1 VNQSELVQRKL
12 NIETSVGES
21 TSFAEQACLSE
32 MAARQKPPLEA
43 FVTEAEY
50 GVPLPLVEA
59 GVLRS
64 DNVNGEVIFVGAGPG
79 DPELIT
85 VKGSR
90 ALERAD
96 RVIYAGSLVNPKL
109 LEICRHGTPFHDSA
123 HLTLEEVVSLM
134 FEGIKRGETIVR
146 LHTGD
151 PSMYGAIKE
160 QFEHLDKQEIPY
172 SVIPGVSSV
181 FAAAAA
187 VKREFTLPD
196 ISQTL
201 ILTRLAG
208 RTPASMAIF
217 LSVQDMGSVV
227 QELLEGGYP
236 ATTPIAVVAKASWPD
251 EEVLLGTLETIVE
264 KVKVAGIRKQA
275 QILVGD
281 FLDPAKGYA
290 RSKLY
295 DPTFTHEYR
304 QGTAT

>member
-1 VNQSELVQRKL
+1 VSLKK
-12 NIETSVGES
+12 I
-21 TSFAEQACLSE
+21 
-32 MAARQKPPLEA
+32 
-43 FVTEAEY
+43 
-50 GVPLPLVEA
+50 
-59 GVLRS
+59 
-64 DNVNGEVIFVGAGPG
+64 NGNVIFVGAGPG

-90 ALERAD
+90 ALEEAD

-109 LEICRHGTPFHDSA
+109 LEICRPGTPIHDSA
-123 HLTLEEVVSLM
+123 HLTLEEVVALM
-134 FEGIKRGETIVR
+134 EEGTSRGETIVR

-160 QFEHLDKQEIPY
+160 QFDHLDKQSIPY

-187 VKREFTLPD
+187 IRREFTLPE
-196 ISQTL
+196 ISQSL
-201 ILTRLAG
+201 ILTRLSG
-208 RTPASMAIF
+208 RPPVPESEALAKLAKHQASMAIF

-227 QELLEGGYP
+227 KALLEGYP
-236 ATTPIAVVAKASWPD
+236 ASTPIAVVAKASWPD
-251 EEVLLGTLETIVE
+251 EEIVIGTLATIEE
-264 KVKVAGIRKQA
+264 KVKAAGIRKQA

-281 FLDPAKGYA
+281 FLDPANGYA

-304 QGTAT
+304 QGTET

>member
-1 VNQSELVQRKL
+1 MSE
-12 NIETSVGES
+12 N
-21 TSFAEQACLSE
+21 
-32 MAARQKPPLEA
+32 KPK
-43 FVTEAEY
+43 
-50 GVPLPLVEA
+50 GV
-59 GVLRS
+59 
-64 DNVNGEVIFVGAGPG
+64 VIFVGAGPG

-85 VKGSR
+85 IKGSR

-96 RVIYAGSLVNPKL
+96 RVIYAGSLVNPDLLKL
-109 LEICRHGTPFHDSA
+109 CRPGTPCHDSA
-123 HLTLEEVVSLM
+123 SLTLEEVIALM
-134 FEGIKRGETIVR
+134 IEGTKKGETIVR

-160 QFEHLDKQEIPY
+160 QFDRLDQEEISY
-172 SVIPGVSSV
+172 SVVPGVSSV

-208 RTPASMAIF
+208 RTPVPEREALTLLAQHQSSMAIF

-227 QELLEGGYP
+227 EALLEGGYP
-236 ATTPIAVVAKASWPD
+236 ASTPIAVVAKATWPD
-251 EEVLLGTLETIVE
+251 EEIVVGTLETIAD
-264 KVKVAGIRKQA
+264 KVKAAGIRKQA

-281 FLDPAKGYA
+281 FLDPAGGYA

-295 DPTFTHEYR
+295 DPTFTHEFR
-304 QGTAT
+304 QGKET

>member
-1 VNQSELVQRKL
+1 MNH
-12 NIETSVGES
+12 
-21 TSFAEQACLSE
+21 
-32 MAARQKPPLEA
+32 QK
-43 FVTEAEY
+43 TH
-50 GVPLPLVEA
+50 
-59 GVLRS
+59 
-64 DNVNGEVIFVGAGPG
+64 GEVIFVGAGPG

-90 ALERAD
+90 ALENAD
-96 RVIYAGSLVNPKL
+96 RVIYAGSLVNPAL
-109 LEICRHGTPFHDSA
+109 LALCRPGIPVHDSA
-123 HLTLEEVVSLM
+123 HLTLEEVLALM
-134 FEGIKRGETIVR
+134 DEGTKRGETIVR

-160 QFEHLDKQEIPY
+160 QFDHLDKQAISY

-187 VKREFTLPD
+187 IKREFTLPE

-201 ILTRLAG
+201 ILTRMAG
-208 RTPASMAIF
+208 RTPVPEREALANLAKHQASMAIF

-227 QELLEGGYP
+227 EALLEGGY
-236 ATTPIAVVAKASWPD
+236 AASTPIAVIAKASWPD
-251 EEVLLGTLETIVE
+251 EEILLGTLETIVE

-281 FLDPAKGYA
+281 FLDPANGYA

-304 QGTAT
+304 QGTDQ

>member
-1 VNQSELVQRKL
+1 VNQKK
-12 NIETSVGES
+12 I
-21 TSFAEQACLSE
+21 
-32 MAARQKPPLEA
+32 
-43 FVTEAEY
+43 
-50 GVPLPLVEA
+50 
-59 GVLRS
+59 
-64 DNVNGEVIFVGAGPG
+64 NGEVIFVGAGPG

-85 VKGSR
+85 IKGSR

-96 RVIYAGSLVNPKL
+96 RVIYAGSLVNPAL
-109 LEICRHGTPFHDSA
+109 LALCRPGTPVHDSA
-123 HLTLEEVVSLM
+123 HLTLEDVVALM
-134 FEGIKRGETIVR
+134 DEGTSRGETIVR

-151 PSMYGAIKE
+151 PSMYGAVKE
-160 QFEHLDKQEIPY
+160 QFDHLDKQGIPY

-187 VKREFTLPD
+187 VKREFTLPE

-208 RTPASMAIF
+208 RTPVPEREALAKLAKHQASMAIF

-227 QELLEGGYP
+227 EALLDGGYP
-236 ATTPIAVVAKASWPD
+236 ASTPIAVIAKASWPD

-264 KVKVAGIRKQA
+264 KVKLAGIRKQA

-281 FLDPAKGYA
+281 FLDPANGYA

-304 QGTAT
+304 QGTEK

>member
-1 VNQSELVQRKL
+1 MS
-12 NIETSVGES
+12 
-21 TSFAEQACLSE
+21 
-32 MAARQKPPLEA
+32 QKK
-43 FVTEAEY
+43 T
-50 GVPLPLVEA
+50 
-59 GVLRS
+59 
-64 DNVNGEVIFVGAGPG
+64 NGEVIFVGAGPG

-85 VKGSR
+85 VKGVR

-96 RVIYAGSLVNPKL
+96 RVIYAGSLVNPEL
-109 LEICRHGTPFHDSA
+109 LGLCRQGTPVHDSA
-123 HLTLEEVVSLM
+123 HLTLEEVISLM
-134 FEGIKRGETIVR
+134 YEGTSHGETIVR

-160 QFEHLDKQEIPY
+160 QFDHLDQQAIRY

-187 VKREFTLPD
+187 IKREFTLPD

-208 RTPASMAIF
+208 RTPVPEREALAKLAKHQASMAIF
-217 LSVQDMGSVV
+217 LSVQDMQSVV
-227 QELLEGGYP
+227 DALVEGGYP
-236 ATTPIAVVAKASWPD
+236 ASTPIAVIAKASWPD
-251 EEVLLGTLETIVE
+251 EEILQGTLETIVE
-264 KVKVAGIRKQA
+264 KVKLAGIRKQA

-281 FLDPAKGYA
+281 FLDPANGYA

-304 QGTAT
+304 QGSKP

>member
-1 VNQSELVQRKL
+1 VS
-12 NIETSVGES
+12 
-21 TSFAEQACLSE
+21 
-32 MAARQKPPLEA
+32 QKN
-43 FVTEAEY
+43 T
-50 GVPLPLVEA
+50 
-59 GVLRS
+59 
-64 DNVNGEVIFVGAGPG
+64 NGEVIFVGAGPG

-96 RVIYAGSLVNPKL
+96 RVIYAGSLVNPEL
-109 LEICRHGTPFHDSA
+109 LELCRPGTPVHDSA
-123 HLTLEEVVSLM
+123 HLTLEEVVALM
-134 FEGIKRGETIVR
+134 YEGTSHGETIVR

-160 QFEHLDKQEIPY
+160 QFDHLDKQNISY

-187 VKREFTLPD
+187 VKREFTLPE

-201 ILTRLAG
+201 ILTRMAG
-208 RTPASMAIF
+208 RTPVPEREALANLAKHQASMAIF
-217 LSVQDMGSVV
+217 LSVQDMHSVV
-227 QELLEGGYP
+227 EALLEGGYP
-236 ATTPIAVVAKASWPD
+236 ASTPIAVISKASWPD
-251 EEVLLGTLETIVE
+251 EEILHGTLETIVE
-264 KVKVAGIRKQA
+264 KVKLAGIRKQA

-281 FLDPAKGYA
+281 FLDPANGYA

-304 QGTAT
+304 QGSKP

>member
-1 VNQSELVQRKL
+1 MVSLKK
-12 NIETSVGES
+12 T
-21 TSFAEQACLSE
+21 
-32 MAARQKPPLEA
+32 
-43 FVTEAEY
+43 
-50 GVPLPLVEA
+50 
-59 GVLRS
+59 
-64 DNVNGEVIFVGAGPG
+64 NGEVIFVGAGPG

-96 RVIYAGSLVNPKL
+96 RVIYAGSLVNPEL
-109 LEICRHGTPFHDSA
+109 LGLCRSGTPIHDSA
-123 HLTLEEVVSLM
+123 HLTLEEVVKLM
-134 FEGIKRGETIVR
+134 YEGTLQGETIVR

-151 PSMYGAIKE
+151 PSVYGAIKE
-160 QFEHLDKQEIPY
+160 QFDHLDKHNIPY

-187 VKREFTLPD
+187 VKREFTLPE

-208 RTPASMAIF
+208 RTPVPESEALAKLAKHQASMAIF

-227 QELLEGGYP
+227 KALREGYP
-236 ATTPIAVVAKASWPD
+236 DTTPIAVVSKASWPD
-251 EEVLLGTLETIVE
+251 EEIVLGNLVTIEE
-264 KVKVAGIRKQA
+264 KVKAAGIRKQA

-281 FLDPAKGYA
+281 FLDPSNGYA

-304 QGTAT
+304 QGTDT

>member
-1 VNQSELVQRKL
+1 MSL
-12 NIETSVGES
+12 
-21 TSFAEQACLSE
+21 
-32 MAARQKPPLEA
+32 QK
-43 FVTEAEY
+43 T
-50 GVPLPLVEA
+50 
-59 GVLRS
+59 
-64 DNVNGEVIFVGAGPG
+64 NGEVIFVGAGPG
-79 DPELIT
+79 DPDLIT

-96 RVIYAGSLVNPKL
+96 RVIYAGSLVNPAL
-109 LEICRHGTPFHDSA
+109 LEICRPGTPIHDSA
-123 HLTLEEVVSLM
+123 HLTLEEVVALM
-134 FEGIKRGETIVR
+134 YEGIKRGETIVR

-160 QFEHLDKQEIPY
+160 QFDHLDKENIPY

-187 VKREFTLPD
+187 VRREFTLPE

-208 RTPASMAIF
+208 RTPVPESEALAKLAKHHASMAIF

-227 QELLEGGYP
+227 KALLEGYP
-236 ATTPIAVVAKASWPD
+236 ASTPIAVVSKASWPD
-251 EEVLLGTLETIVE
+251 EEIVLGTLETIEE
-264 KVKVAGIRKQA
+264 KVKAAGIRKQA

-281 FLDPAKGYA
+281 FLDPANGYA

-304 QGTAT
+304 QGTDT